1 MTWTRNP
8 ALRFV
13 TLAGTLWLMLA
24 GAAPAAES
32 ELAGAL
38 RGLGAK
44 DRDTVLRSIETL
56 AALGDAA
63 AVPALQALQERALVT
78 DGNGRVFIH
87 DEARGILIDP
97 LTRQETP
104 SQGISLGAPSVN
116 NRVRRAL
123 LSAIAKLRLGA
134 KDAAV
139 RLTSARELAE
149 RPDPDAAEA
158 VRAVLA
164 VETDEAVREQLSLAL
179 ARIDLTGGDRAL
191 KLEAIRIIGDSGRV
205 IFVADLQ
212 PFVAVN
218 ESGAPLVEDAE
229 LRGAATAALTS
240 IQRRQFWIGSVGNLL
255 YGLSLGSVI
264 LLAALGLA
272 ITFGLMGVIN
282 MAHGEMLM
290 LGAYSTYV
298 IQNLFQSLWP
308 GQFAWYLVAALPT
321 AFAVCA
327 AMGMLL
333 ERGIL
338 RLLYGRPLETL
349 LATWG
354 ISLLLIQT
362 VRTIFGAQNVTV
374 ANPAWLSG
382 GYAALPGLV
391 LPYNRISIV
400 VFALGVV
407 VLLWWLL
414 QHTRIGLHVRA
425 VTQNRPIAASL
436 GVPSG
441 RVDMW
446 TFGLGSGVA
455 GLGGVA
461 LSQIGNV
468 GPELGQ
474 AYIVDSF
481 MVVVLGGVG
490 KLIGTVSAAMGLGMV
505 AKFLEP
511 ISDAVLAKIFVLA
524 FIILF
529 IQKRPQGLFALKGRA
544 ADA

>member
-1 MTWTRNP
+1 V
-8 ALRFV
+8 ALSED
-13 TLAGTLWLMLA
+13 GT
-24 GAAPAAES
+24 P
-32 ELAGAL
+32 
-38 RGLGAK
+38 
-44 DRDTVLRSIETL
+44 
-56 AALGDAA
+56 
-63 AVPALQALQERALVT
+63 
-78 DGNGRVFIH
+78 
-87 DEARGILIDP
+87 
-97 LTRQETP
+97 
-104 SQGISLGAPSVN
+104 
-116 NRVRRAL
+116 
-123 LSAIAKLRLGA
+123 
-134 KDAAV
+134 
-139 RLTSARELAE
+139 RE
-149 RPDPDAAEA
+149 
-158 VRAVLA
+158 
-164 VETDEAVREQLSLAL
+164 
-179 ARIDLTGGDRAL
+179 
-191 KLEAIRIIGDSGRV
+191 
-205 IFVADLQ
+205 
-212 PFVAVN
+212 
-218 ESGAPLVEDAE
+218 EDAE
-229 LRGAATAALTS
+229 IREAAAAALAS
-240 IQRRQFWIGSVGNLL
+240 IERRQFWIGSVGNLL

-290 LGAYSTYV
+290 FGAYTTYV
-298 IQNLFQSLWP
+298 VQNAFAAMWP
-308 GQFAWYLVAALPT
+308 GAFDWYLAAALPA

-327 AMGMLL
+327 LAGMLI
-333 ERGIL
+333 ERSIL

-362 VRTIFGAQNVTV
+362 VRTIFGAQNVAV

-382 GYAALPGLV
+382 GYAAAPGLV

-400 VFALGVV
+400 LFALGVV
-407 VLLWWLL
+407 ALVWLL
-414 QHTRIGLHVRA
+414 LQRTRIGLHVRA

-436 GVPSG
+436 GVRSG
-441 RVDMW
+441 RVDTL

-481 MVVVLGGVG
+481 RVVVLGGGGTLV
-490 KLIGTVSAAMGLGMV
+490 GTVSAAMGLGMV

-524 FIILF
+524 FVILF